1 MNLSSQHL
9 VIDTETLALRD
20 NAIVLS
26 IAVTPFYF
34 NESTV
39 TYNEL
44 VERSFFVKLDAKAQG
59 KKGRVADKKTL
70 VWWGN
75 QPETSKVFA
84 FNKSP
89 DDVDPREGLV
99 QLKKFIRDKTEYS
112 HNNSYVF
119 ERGMGYDTN
128 KLDSLCEMYELG
140 CPLNLWRA
148 RELRTIN
155 DLVGDVENGKWEL
168 PEGRPHNF
176 IEHHALHDAALDAY
190 RLIKM
195 FSI

>member
-1 MNLSSQHL
+1 MNLHSQHL

-26 IAVTPFYF
+26 IAVTPFKF
-34 NESTV
+34 NESNV
-39 TYNEL
+39 TYDEL

-59 KKGRVADKKTL
+59 KKGRIADANTL
-70 VWWGN
+70 KWWGE

-84 FNKSP
+84 FNKSKE
-89 DDVDPREGLV
+89 DVEPREGLI
-99 QLKKFIRDKTEYS
+99 QLKKYIKENTEYS
-112 HNNSYVF
+112 RNNSYVF

-128 KLDSLCEMYELG
+128 KLDSLCEMYGLD

-155 DLVGDVENGKWEL
+155 DLVGDVDNGKWEL

-176 IEHHALHDAALDAY
+176 IEHHALHDAALDAF

>member
-1 MNLSSQHL
+1 MNLHSQHL

-26 IAVTPFYF
+26 IAVTPFKF
-34 NESTV
+34 NESNV
-39 TYNEL
+39 TYDEL

-59 KKGRVADKKTL
+59 KKGRIADAKTL
-70 VWWGN
+70 KWWGE

-84 FNKSP
+84 FNKSKE
-89 DDVDPREGLV
+89 DVEPREGLI
-99 QLKKFIRDKTEYS
+99 QLKKFIKENTEYS
-112 HNNSYVF
+112 RNNSYVF

-128 KLDSLCEMYELG
+128 KLDSLCEMYGLD
-140 CPLNLWRA
+140 CPLNLWQA
-148 RELRTIN
+148 RELRTVN
-155 DLVGDVENGKWEL
+155 DLVGDVDNGKWEL

-176 IEHHALHDAALDAY
+176 IEHHALHDAALDAF

>member
-1 MNLSSQHL
+1 MNLHSQHID
-9 VIDTETLALRD
+9 IDTETLALRD

-34 NESTV
+34 TETDV
-39 TYNEL
+39 TYDEL
-44 VERSFFVKLDAKAQG
+44 VERSFFVKLDAKEQG
-59 KKGRVADKKTL
+59 KRGRIADKKTL
-70 VWWGN
+70 GWWAN
-75 QPETSKVFA
+75 QCESSKQYA

-89 DDVDPREGLV
+89 SDVNTKDGLIA
-99 QLKKFIRDKTEYS
+99 LKKFVKDNTKYEPQQ
-112 HNNSYVF
+112 SYIF

-140 CPLNLWRA
+140 NPFNLWRS
-148 RELRTIN
+148 RELRTVN

-176 IEHHALHDAALDAY
+176 IEHHALHDAALDAF

-195 FSI
+195 FSL